1 VSPKLIYWVILTV
14 RFPDERHEQIFE
26 AALRTYHSE
35 KITNN
40 GQIAQRI
47 KPEYGIETRWI
58 PMFSSVHG
66 T

>member
-47 KPEYGIETRWI
+47 KPEYGIETR
-58 PMFSSVHG
+58 
-66 T
+66 